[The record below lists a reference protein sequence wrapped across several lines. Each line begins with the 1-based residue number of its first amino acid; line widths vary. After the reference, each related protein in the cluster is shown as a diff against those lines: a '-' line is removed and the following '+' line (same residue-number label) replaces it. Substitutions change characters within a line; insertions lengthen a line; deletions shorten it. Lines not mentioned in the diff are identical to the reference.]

1 MSEWLPISASVSS
14 DALLGWR
21 LPSTSEEVPPPVEL
35 ARRLRD
41 SHVDWDFVQRLVH
54 YDASGYTR
62 QTLART
68 PACELILLCWLPGQG
83 SRVHD
88 HGGSYGA
95 SLVLRGELQEV
106 RYGWSGS
113 RLLQLATSHAQRGSV
128 LLERSET
135 IHRIRNDSPRG
146 AVTLH
151 LYAPPLRTMRR
162 YEVDDKDDFF
172 EAPTRSY

>member
-1 MSEWLPISASVSS
+1 MSEWLTNPASVPP
-14 DALLGWR
+14 DELLGWR
-21 LPSTSEEVPPPVEL
+21 LPMDPEEVPPPAEL

-41 SHVDWDFVQRLVH
+41 SHVDWDFVQRLIR
-54 YDASGYTR
+54 YDATTYTR

-68 PACELILLCWLPGQG
+68 PACELVLMCWLPGQA

-95 SLVLRGELQEV
+95 SLVLRGELQEA
-106 RYGWSGS
+106 RYGWSGP

-162 YEVDDKDDFF
+162 YEVGDDEDFL